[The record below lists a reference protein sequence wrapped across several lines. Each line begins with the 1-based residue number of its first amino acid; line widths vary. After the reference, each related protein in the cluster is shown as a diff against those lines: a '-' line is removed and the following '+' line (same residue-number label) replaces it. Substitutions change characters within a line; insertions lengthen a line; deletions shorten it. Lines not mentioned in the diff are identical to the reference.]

1 MEEDIQITLRQHI
14 EEAYQNAFDEDPQ
27 KGRGWQRKCD
37 KFSDVDFMELSL
49 NWRHDV
55 LLHLPGNVLW
65 QHRLQQSL
73 LKRKNP

>member
-37 KFSDVDFMELSL
+37 KFSDVDFSL
-49 NWRHDV
+49 RIILRA
-55 LLHLPGNVLW
+55 LLPVF
-65 QHRLQQSL
+65 
-73 LKRKNP
+73 